1 MIDKISRGD
10 MFYIYKYRVCGCEQM
25 AGRPAIIVSNDA
37 CNQSSETVEVIYL
50 TTQEKTPL
58 PTHVTITSSPKESTA
73 LCEQITTVS
82 VDRIGDYCGHLTEEE
97 IVAVDDAIRIS
108 LALKQGQSIQI
119 AEQPAPVGRLELL
132 QELSAALAERDVY
145 KKLYTELL
153 DRLIKGC

>member
-1 MIDKISRGD
+1 MVNKISRGD
-10 MFYIYKYRVCGCEQM
+10 MFYIYKYMVCGCEQM

-37 CNQSSETVEVIYL
+37 CNRSSETVEVIYL
-50 TTQEKTPL
+50 TTQDKTPL
-58 PTHVTITSSPKESTA
+58 PTHVAITSSPKESTA

-97 IVAVDDAIRIS
+97 VTAVDDAIRIS
-108 LALKQGQSIQI
+108 LALKQEKSIPS
-119 AEQPAPVGRLELL
+119 AEPTAPAGSLELL
-132 QELSAALAERDVY
+132 QQLSVALAERDVY